1 MFRSIAIVVMFCCA
15 TVTAEAALLGRAAL
29 TPGGT
34 DYQAYY
40 DDVLN
45 ITWLAD
51 ANLANTN
58 AFGVTGIDQYGMMA
72 WATANQWITAMN
84 IASYLGLTSWRRP
97 VINPVDGI
105 AYRNSG
111 SFDGSTDLWWNI
123 SAPGTIFAGS
133 TASEMAHLYYNTLG
147 NQGGNNFIGQA
158 NSCLYELPYFCLANL
173 GPFTNLQ
180 ASAYWS
186 GSGVDTG
193 GSTGVWS
200 FSFGAGFQTS
210 SGAGPGSQ
218 HFVWAVHDGDP
229 FSVVPVPP
237 AVWLFGSALGVMGW
251 MRRKV
256 SG

>member
-1 MFRSIAIVVMFCCA
+1 MFRSTVITLILCLAA
-15 TVTAEAALLGRAAL
+15 VTAQAALLGRAAL
-29 TPGGT
+29 TSSGT

-72 WATANQWITAMN
+72 WTTANQWIAAMN
-84 IASYLGLTSWRRP
+84 TASYLGLTSWRRP
-97 VINPVDGI
+97 AINPVDGI
-105 AYRNSG
+105 TYRLSG

-133 TASEMAHLYYNTLG
+133 TGSEMAHLYYNTLG

-158 NSCLYELPYFCLANL
+158 NACLYELPYLCLANT

-180 ASAYWS
+180 AAAYWS
-186 GSGVDTG
+186 GSGEYTG
-193 GSTGVWS
+193 GSTGAYS
-200 FSFGAGFQTS
+200 FSFGAGYQTS

-218 HFVWAVHDGDP
+218 YFVWAVHDGDP
-229 FSVVPVPP
+229 FAVAPIP
-237 AVWLFGSALGVMGW
+237 ASVWLFGSALGLVGV
-251 MRRKV
+251 MRRKIT
-256 SG
+256 